1 MPNSPFKRL
10 PKAADGTGL
19 SAGLSGASSDEGMGA
34 GGPGEGVEPGGRK
47 SALKRGGLEQG
58 VPKIARVQTQSVGS
72 VDASAGL
79 GVTAAVTGNGSVPS
93 IFSERMNQAAIS
105 LPVGSQDL
113 SVDEADGLG
122 SAASSEKTDSS
133 ARVVNVFLPESA
145 SGQND
150 RIRTGEGRSFI

>member
-1 MPNSPFKRL
+1 MDSARARYRSVYFLCVFTMPNSPFKKL

-58 VPKIARVQTQSVGS
+58 VPKIVRVQTQSVGS

-79 GVTAAVTGNGSVPS
+79 GVTGAVTGNGTVPS
-93 IFSERMNQAAIS
+93 IFSERLNETAITLS
-105 LPVGSQDL
+105 VGSQAL
-113 SVDEADGLG
+113 CRR
-122 SAASSEKTDSS
+122 K
-133 ARVVNVFLPESA
+133 
-145 SGQND
+145 
-150 RIRTGEGRSFI
+150 